1 MGSKLGFILTLFFI
15 IEVIA
20 YSGDLYSIQ
29 AIHSALDSTA
39 LTVAKKVS
47 LEGIISKETLS
58 LIEKN
63 KATISIET
71 TTASRPGDVF
81 IFTLS
86 REYDPLVMSQSTMT
100 VTVTRSTVI
109 GYLD

>member
-29 AIHSALDSTA
+29 AIHSALDATA
-39 LTVAKKVS
+39 MTVAKKVS
-47 LEGIISKETLS
+47 LDGEVSAETLS
-58 LIEKN
+58 LIKKN
-63 KATISIET
+63 KATISVQTEG
-71 TTASRPGDVF
+71 SLRQGDIFV
-81 IFTLS
+81 FTLS
-86 REYDPLVMSQSTMT
+86 REYDPLVMSKSSMT
-100 VTVTRSTVI
+100 VSVNRSTVI

>member
-29 AIHSALDSTA
+29 AIHSSLDAAA
-39 LTVAKKVS
+39 LTIAKVIS
-47 LEGIISKETLS
+47 LEGTLTQEALS

-63 KATISIET
+63 KAVIGVENSYAT
-71 TTASRPGDVF
+71 RPGDVF
-81 IFTLS
+81 VFTLS
-86 REYDPLVMSQSTMT
+86 REYDPLVMSQSTVT
-100 VTVTRSTVI
+100 VSVTRSTVI